1 MQTTTI
7 VLPSARAIR
16 DKYLE
21 LSDSLDIPHYITMSD
36 FISKLCIVS
45 GFKSIDEDSAYLLL
59 MEAADFKSFSKLQID
74 RNFFT
79 FTKNATYIFRL
90 FQELSTELYD
100 IKELKKYDVY
110 GDFYEHISI
119 LEELYARYEKL
130 CYEKKLLDTIFL
142 PKLYKFNHSYAK
154 SHSLVEI
161 YAEGYLTNFEFELL
175 DKCSQY
181 TNVHIHFNA
190 TKFNTKMQKKF
201 AKYGIE
207 LKEGFWYKID
217 FKNKKILELSAIN
230 KNRNISC
237 SSFTQDILQVAY
249 IEQKVYEFVQ
259 KGYDPSK
266 IAVVLPNESF
276 ASVLRSFD
284 KSSNYNFAMGT
295 EFFTTPIYKKLDA
308 MRLFLEQD
316 SKENLHR
323 LNRFGSEYID
333 ELSSIY
339 YKKVFEADFFEF
351 LLRYKESF
359 GDKDA
364 KEIFDEEIYK
374 LRVILPS
381 IKELN
386 IKSILNI
393 FLQRLSKRTL
403 DDVGGGKITVMG
415 LLETRMLCFDAVII
429 VDFDDSNV
437 PKKSDKD
444 MFLNTYL
451 RESANLPTTQ
461 DRENLQKYYYEMLL
475 NRSGEVAISYVKSEQ
490 SSGSKFLKELG
501 ILEKNLYLESSY
513 ASILFESVNKAEY
526 IKDEIVLDYSFVD
539 EKLSN
544 SKLKAFLTCKRKY
557 YYRHIMHIKEHLI
570 PKDIPQE
577 YQVGSDIHNA
587 LKNLYTKKRAYF
599 DLGELKKD
607 LFFELDSVCA
617 NNEFSRYMIE
627 LQKAKMD
634 KFCKIEIERFL
645 SGYEV
650 AFCEVSKEIEFSGM
664 KMLGQIDRID
674 IRENKLFIL
683 DYKTGSYPIYNEKNL
698 QEATD
703 FQLEFYYLL
712 GSSFGEV
719 ESCAYYDLNEQK
731 IVNEPFL
738 KEKLD
743 ILEAKIKELLSYKSI
758 EFSKCE
764 DTKNCL
770 YCEYKIMCGRE

>member
-1 MQTTTI
+1 MNKTTI

-16 DKYLE
+16 ERYLE
-21 LSDSLDIPHYITMSD
+21 LDDAVDIPHYITMSD
-36 FISKLCIVS
+36 FTSKLCIVS
-45 GFKSIDEDSAYLLL
+45 AFKAMDEDSAYLLL
-59 MEAADFKSFSKLQID
+59 MEAANFKSFSKLQID

-90 FQELSTELYD
+90 FQELSAELYD
-100 IKELKKYDVY
+100 IRELKNYDVY
-110 GDFYEHISI
+110 GDFFEHISI
-119 LEELYARYEKL
+119 LEELYERYEKL
-130 CYEKKLLDTIFL
+130 CYEKKLLDNIFL
-142 PKLYKFNHSYAK
+142 PKLYKFNDSYAK
-154 SHSLVEI
+154 SHSLLEI

-175 DKCSQY
+175 DKCSRY
-181 TNVHIHFNA
+181 TTLHIYFNA
-190 TKFNTKMQKKF
+190 TRFNTKMQKKF

-207 LKEGFWYKID
+207 LKEGFSYKID

-230 KNRNISC
+230 KNRAVVC

-249 IEQKVYEFVQ
+249 IEQKVYEFVK

-276 ASVLRSFD
+276 AANLRSFD
-284 KSSNYNFAMGT
+284 KNSNYNFAMGI
-295 EFFTTPIYKKLDA
+295 EFFTTVIYKKLDA

-323 LNRFGSEYID
+323 LNRLGSEYID

-339 YKKVFEADFFEF
+339 YKKVFEVDFFEF

-359 GDKDA
+359 SDKES
-364 KEIFDEEIYK
+364 KKIFDEEIYK

-403 DDVGGGKITVMG
+403 DDIGGGKITVMG
-415 LLETRMLCFDAVII
+415 LLETRMIEFDAVII

-444 MFLNTYL
+444 MFLNTHL

-475 NRSGEVAISYVKSEQ
+475 NRSKEVAISYVKSEQ

-501 ILEKNLYLESSY
+501 ILEKNLHLESSY
-513 ASILFESVNKAEY
+513 ASILFESVSRADRM
-526 IKDEIVLDYSFVD
+526 KDEIVLDYSFAD

-557 YYRHIMHIKEHLI
+557 YYRHIMYIKEHRI

-599 DLGELKKD
+599 DVNELKKD

-617 NNEFSRYMIE
+617 NNEFSKYMIE
-627 LQKAKMD
+627 LQKVKMHR
-634 KFCKIEIERFL
+634 FCQIEVERFL
-645 SGYEV
+645 SGYKV
-650 AFCEVSKEIEFSGM
+650 AFCELSKEVQYGGLTLI
-664 KMLGQIDRID
+664 GQIDRID

-683 DYKTGSYPIYNEKNL
+683 DYKSGSYPLYNEKNL

-712 GSSFGEV
+712 GSGFGEV
-719 ESCAYYDLNEQK
+719 EGCAYYDLNEQK

-743 ILEAKIKELLSYKSI
+743 ILEEKIKELLSYKNI

-764 DTKNCL
+764 DIKNCL